1 MELEEEKHYLE
12 TPDAL
17 PRMIIDECLVD
28 FLYAEGEDI
37 PKDGESRRV
46 RFLLLGKKSLLFISI
61 ITKLSLKFLK
71 WEYNYFIVLCWFL
84 AYNSGNQS

>member
-46 RFLLLGKKSLLFISI
+46 RFLLLGNNNCCRCQAPEWK
-61 ITKLSLKFLK
+61 
-71 WEYNYFIVLCWFL
+71 EDLCEIWT
-84 AYNSGNQS
+84 ASRETV